1 MRIAIIAEGS
11 YPFVSGG
18 VSSWIHTLIT
28 EMPEFDFTI
37 ISIMPSGVQT
47 TQEHWKYKLPRNGK
61 SVKVYPLEVKEER
74 PIYPHLNE
82 ENKKALLSFFM
93 SKDTSGK
100 ALRFLGDTTIIG
112 NPSGFFRSPE
122 FWDIVQICYREEKL
136 QSSFIDYFWMIRNKY
151 EPILH
156 LLQSEFDDYDILHA
170 ASTGYAGVLGAYL
183 SAKQDIPLMV
193 TEHGIYSRE
202 REEEILKSDWIPMI
216 YKNRWIQFF
225 YFLSHLAYNQA
236 EQLITLFHKNAK
248 IQERLGA
255 LKTKQLVVS
264 NGVTL
269 SDTSLKR
276 EYFSNDK
283 PIQLGAIVRV
293 VPIKDILTMIY
304 AADMLRKKRIL
315 FSLQIF
321 GPLDEDQEYV
331 NECEQ
336 LVNELGLNACV
347 TFTGKVDVQSKLADI
362 DVLLLT
368 SISEGQPLAI
378 LEGLAAGVPFVS
390 TNVGDCEELITGGA
404 IDVFGPAGFVVPPV
418 NPRKVAESIENYVKE
433 PSLIMLHGING
444 FNRVK
449 HRYQLS
455 EVINRYRSL
464 YKEVGRVKQWQ
475 E

>member
-1 MRIAIIAEGS
+1 MKIAIVAEGS

-28 EMPEFDFTI
+28 KMPEFDFTI
-37 ISIMPSGVQT
+37 ISIMPSGSRT
-47 TQEHWKYKLPRNGK
+47 TKEDWRYELPVNAK
-61 SVKVYPLEVKEER
+61 SVKVYKLEVEEQR
-74 PIYPHLNE
+74 PICPRLTD
-82 ENKKALLSFFM
+82 ENREDLLSFFM

-100 ALRFLGDTTIIG
+100 AMRFIGDTSIMG
-112 NPSGFFRSPE
+112 NPSGFFRSHE
-122 FWDIVQICYREEKL
+122 FWEIVQTCYKEEKL

-156 LLQSEFDDYDILHA
+156 LLQSEFEEYDLLHT

-183 SAKQDIPLMV
+183 SAKQEIPLLV

-216 YKNRWIQFF
+216 YKSRWIQFF
-225 YFLSHLAYNQA
+225 YFLSQLAYHRA

-255 LKTKQLVVS
+255 PKSKQLVIA

-269 SDTSLKR
+269 SDYSLKR
-276 EYFSNDK
+276 KHFSDEN
-283 PIQLGAIVRV
+283 PMQLGAIVRV
-293 VPIKDILTMIY
+293 VPIKDIITMIY
-304 AADMLRKKRIL
+304 AADMLRKRNIPFHL
-315 FSLQIF
+315 HIF
-321 GPLDEDQEYV
+321 GPLDEDKEYV
-331 NECEQ
+331 SECEN
-336 LVNELGLNACV
+336 LLNELGLKQCI
-347 TFTGKVDVQSKLADI
+347 TFTGKVNVQSKLMEM

-378 LEGLAAGVPFVS
+378 LEGLAAGIPFVS

-404 IDVFGPAGFVVPPV
+404 IDLFGPAGFIVPPV
-418 NPRKVAESIENYVKE
+418 NPRKVAESIEKYVEE
-433 PSLIMLHGING
+433 PSLIELHGRNG

-455 EVINRYRSL
+455 EVIERYRSL
-464 YKEVGRVKQWQ
+464 YKEVGHEKQWQ